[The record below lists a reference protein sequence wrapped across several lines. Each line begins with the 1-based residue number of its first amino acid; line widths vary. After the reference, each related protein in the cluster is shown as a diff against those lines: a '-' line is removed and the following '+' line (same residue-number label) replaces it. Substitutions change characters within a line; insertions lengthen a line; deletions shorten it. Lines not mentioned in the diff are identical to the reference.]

1 MNTIF
6 QYLDWRG
13 DLNINIAKFNNI
25 DALILARFS
34 YLPFD
39 NIVPREIDKPIT
51 IKEAYKLF
59 RKDKDLKDK
68 LILENDYP
76 LFKELAKNERFRN
89 MKLYTYVNDVD
100 EKSEKQFSAITI
112 DTLDNNIFVSFR
124 GTDSTLTGWKEDFN
138 MSFMD
143 VVPAQIESKNYLEK
157 ISGNFNL
164 PIRVAGHSKGGNLAI
179 YSSSFTS
186 KKVQDKIK
194 KVYNFDGPGLNP
206 ILIKE
211 KGYRNVLDK
220 IHTFLPQSSI
230 VGILLEHE
238 EDYSVI
244 HSYEDGLTQHDI
256 YTWEV
261 MRSDFVYLNKVSSD
275 SVFIDSTIRNWLA
288 NVDEEK
294 RSQFFDAIF
303 EIFEIFE
310 INNKTSIDVLNTSWL
325 KAAKI
330 VFSSYKYLD
339 DESKKMISE
348 IFSLLIKS
356 ATDNIDLLTPKISIF
371 NKKKD

>member
-6 QYLDWRG
+6 DYLNWRG
-13 DLNINIAKFNNI
+13 DLSVDISKFNNI

-39 NIVPREIDKPIT
+39 NIVPRESNESIT
-51 IKEAYKLF
+51 IKEAYKIF
-59 RKDKDLKDK
+59 KKDKNFKDK

-89 MKLYTYVNDVD
+89 MKLCAYVNDID

-157 ISGNFNL
+157 IASYFNL
-164 PIRVAGHSKGGNLAI
+164 PVRVAGHSKGGNLAI
-179 YSSSFTS
+179 YSSSFVSEKTQ
-186 KKVQDKIK
+186 KKIE
-194 KVYNFDGPGLNP
+194 KVYNFDGPGLNST
-206 ILIKE
+206 LIKE
-211 KGYRNVLDK
+211 YSHKNILSK

-230 VGILLEHE
+230 VGILLEHK

-261 MRSDFVYLNKVSSD
+261 MRNDFVYLNKVTSD
-275 SVFIDSTIRNWLA
+275 SVFIDSTIRDWLA
-288 NVDEEK
+288 NVDEEE

-339 DESKKMISE
+339 DETKKMISE

-371 NKKKD
+371 SKKKD